1 MANGETIREKII
13 ALCVQALAQSPSGLR
28 FAEIKR
34 YVQTHLDPAIKQTNI
49 PANLVKLVEFSDG
62 TITKIDKG
70 FYQLTANLSNSSPE
84 VFVQLPLSKK
94 ITEQDFYQPF
104 ADWLVTELEDC
115 TKTEVVGG
123 ATFGDK
129 WATPDV
135 IGVLKSKP
143 SDIFKFEHEI
153 VAAEI
158 KISGGESLITALGQA
173 CSYRLFAHR
182 SYIVVPKQANKAD
195 LDRLDSL
202 CLLFGIGLV
211 LFDVEHPDNPE
222 FLIKTRA
229 LTHKPDMFYLNH
241 YLGKSGLGDKLLS

>member
-1 MANGETIREKII
+1 MATIREQVTNYVI
-13 ALCVQALAQSPSGLR
+13 QALNENPDGLR
-28 FAEIKR
+28 YNQLYNYILNKSNQAINQNTISGQL
-34 YVQTHLDPAIKQTNI
+34 VQIEKLSQNKV
-49 PANLVKLVEFSDG
+49 VKVS
-62 TITKIDKG
+62 KG
-70 FYQLTANLSNSSPE
+70 FYRLANLIDSENQTSNKPQ
-84 VFVQLPLSKK
+84 QLDLKSKIQEK
-94 ITEQDFYQPF
+94 DFYQSF
-104 ADWLVTELEDC
+104 ADWLVNDLEDC
-115 TKTEVVGG
+115 TKSLVVGG
-123 ATFGDK
+123 ASLGDK

-135 IGVLKSKP
+135 LGVLKSKP

-153 VAAEI
+153 IAAEI

-182 SYIVVPKQANKAD
+182 SYIVVPKQANKSD

-211 LFDVEHPDNPE
+211 VFDVEYPENPD

>member
-1 MANGETIREKII
+1 MANGETVREKII

-34 YVQTHLDPAIKQTNI
+34 YVQIHLDPAIKQTNI

-70 FYQLTANLSNSSPE
+70 FYQLTANLSNPSPE
-84 VFVQLPLSKK
+84 VLVQLPLSKK
-94 ITEQDFYQPF
+94 ITEQNFYQPF

-143 SDIFKFEHEI
+143 SDIFKFEHEV

-173 CSYRLFAHR
+173 CSYRLFSHR

-211 LFDVEHPDNPE
+211 LFDAYSPDNPE

>member
-1 MANGETIREKII
+1 MATIKEQVVNFVIQALNENPDGLRYNQLYNYVLEKSNQAINQNTISGQLVQIEKISSNQ
-13 ALCVQALAQSPSGLR
+13 V
-28 FAEIKR
+28 
-34 YVQTHLDPAIKQTNI
+34 
-49 PANLVKLVEFSDG
+49 VKVS
-62 TITKIDKG
+62 KG
-70 FYQLTANLSNSSPE
+70 FYRLTTQLESENQGANKSKSLDLKSK
-84 VFVQLPLSKK
+84 VQEK
-94 ITEQDFYQPF
+94 DFYQSF
-104 ADWLVTELEDC
+104 ATWLVTDLDDC
-115 TKTEVVGG
+115 TKAEVVGG

-135 IGVLKSKP
+135 LGVLKSKP
-143 SDIFKFEHEI
+143 GDMVKFEPEI

-182 SYIVVPKQANKAD
+182 SYIVVPKQANKSD

-211 LFDVEHPDNPE
+211 VFDMENPDNPD

-241 YLGKSGLGDKLLS
+241 YLGKSGFGDKLLS